1 MSQICESWTLEDLVA
16 MDEADMQSILGF
28 YKAGTIP
35 SIQEI
40 HGGFKPEDF
49 AFDGSFGWW

>member
-1 MSQICESWTLEDLVA
+1 

-35 SIQEI
+35 SVEEI
-40 HGGFKPEDF
+40 HGDFKPEDIV
-49 AFDGSFGWW
+49 FDGSFGWW